1 METIHYTTKA
11 TRIAQAKPLS
21 DLQIMQAIAPRKST
35 IHILESV
42 CVRDGMAH
50 VTDLELW
57 GWCMAPAGLA
67 DGMYTIAGGM
77 LNRNSQEANDFPHC
91 KLPDA
96 DIMAAVELPLG
107 NVWAALEV
115 CRSREIL
122 RPALCGVN
130 LQMVPGTTYAT
141 ATDGHKL
148 VVRDLH
154 AVPLM
159 GEYSTILMPRLCAA
173 LYKMRGHGTAL
184 LHVTAEHQIVYIG
197 EWTLAAPIVPGVY
210 PNVERVIP
218 AETVRHT
225 TFNRAELIA
234 ALTALKPFAT
244 KETMQ
249 VKAWFNPD
257 KLDDEVHGLVNVL
270 WAVEDVER
278 EFHKGATTCAA
289 HCNDAQNTD
298 KGECTL
304 IMPIRLPEAI
314 EENGV
319 PVPQPAFSLNI
330 EYLLSLLTTTE
341 AATVRLDW
349 NGPDKCFMLH
359 FE

>member
-1 METIHYTTKA
+1 METINYTTKA

-21 DLQIMQAIAPRKST
+21 DIQIMQAIAPRKST

-57 GWCMAPAGLA
+57 GSCPAPAGLA
-67 DGMYTIAGGM
+67 DGMYTIAGGC
-77 LNRNSQEANDFPHC
+77 LNRNSQPIEDFPHC

-107 NVWAALEV
+107 NVWAALEA
-115 CRSREIL
+115 CRYRKPD
-122 RPALCGVN
+122 RPALCGIN

-148 VVRDLH
+148 AVRDLH
-154 AVPLM
+154 ALPLM
-159 GEYSTILMPRLCAA
+159 GEYSTILMPRLCDA
-173 LYKMRGHGTAL
+173 LYKLRGHGTAL

-197 EWTLAAPIVPGVY
+197 GWTLVAQIVSGIY

-244 KETMQ
+244 KATMQ
-249 VKAWFNPD
+249 VEAWFNAD
-257 KLDDEVHGLVNVL
+257 RGNAETNGRVDVL
-270 WAVEDVER
+270 WTVEDVER
-278 EFHKGATTCAA
+278 EFHKGATVGAA
-289 HCNDAQNTD
+289 HWNGPQATD
-298 KGECTL
+298 KGERTL
-304 IMPIRLPEAI
+304 IMPIRLPEEI

-319 PVPQPAFSLNI
+319 PVLQPAFSLNI

>member
-11 TRIAQAKPLS
+11 TRIAQAKPLN
-21 DLQIMQAIAPRKST
+21 DIAIMTAVKPKRTSIEV
-35 IHILESV
+35 LNSV
-42 CVRDGMAH
+42 CIRDGVAH

-57 GWCMAPAGLA
+57 GWCLAPAGLA
-67 DGMYTIAGGM
+67 DGMYTIAGGC
-77 LNRNSQEANDFPHC
+77 LNRNSQPIEDFPHC

-96 DIMAAVELPLG
+96 DVIAAVELPLG
-107 NVWAALEV
+107 NVWAAFEA
-115 CRSREIL
+115 CRSRDML
-122 RPALCGVN
+122 RQALCGIN

-154 AVPLM
+154 ALPLM
-159 GEYSTILMPRLCAA
+159 GEYSTILMPRLCDA

-184 LHVTAEHQIVYIG
+184 LHVTAEHQIAYIG
-197 EWTLAAPIVPGVY
+197 EWTLAAPIVAGTY

-218 AETVRHT
+218 AESVRHT

-234 ALTALKPFAT
+234 ALTALKPFAA

-249 VKAWFNPD
+249 VKAWFNAD
-257 KLDDEVHGLVNVL
+257 RGNAETNGRVDML
-270 WAVEDVER
+270 WTVEDVER
-278 EFHKGATTCAA
+278 EFHKGATTCAV
-289 HCNDAQNTD
+289 HCYGAQNTG

-304 IMPIRLPEAI
+304 IMPIRLPEEI

-349 NGPDKCFMLH
+349 NGPDKIFMLH

>member
-1 METIHYTTKA
+1 METINYTTKA
-11 TRIAQAKPLS
+11 TRIVQAKPLN
-21 DLQIMQAIAPRKST
+21 DIAIMTAVKPKRTSIEV
-35 IHILESV
+35 LNSV
-42 CVRDGMAH
+42 CIRDGVAY

-57 GWCMAPAGLA
+57 GWCPAPAGLA
-67 DGMYTIAGGM
+67 DGMYTIAGGC
-77 LNRNSQEANDFPHC
+77 LNRNSQPIEDFPPC

-107 NVWAALEV
+107 NVWAALEA
-115 CRSREIL
+115 CRSRDIL

-159 GEYSTILMPRLCAA
+159 GEYSTILMPRLCDA
-173 LYKMRGHGTAL
+173 LYKMRGHGSAL

-197 EWTLAAPIVPGVY
+197 AWTLAAPIVAGTY
-210 PNVERVIP
+210 PSVERVFP

-244 KETMQ
+244 KATMQ
-249 VKAWFNPD
+249 VEAWFNPD

-289 HCNDAQNTD
+289 HCNGAQNTD
-298 KGECTL
+298 KGERTL
-304 IMPIRLPEAI
+304 IMPIRPPEEI

-349 NGPDKCFMLH
+349 TAAGQCFMLH

>member
-1 METIHYTTKA
+1 METINYTTKV

-67 DGMYTIAGGM
+67 DGMYTIAGGC
-77 LNRNSQEANDFPHC
+77 LNRNSQPIEDFPPC

-107 NVWAALEV
+107 NVWAAFEA
-115 CRSREIL
+115 CRSRDML
-122 RPALCGVN
+122 RQALCGVN

-159 GEYSTILMPRLCAA
+159 GEYSTILMPRLCDA
-173 LYKMRGHGTAL
+173 LYKLRGHGAAM
-184 LHVTAEHQIVYIG
+184 LHVTAEHQIAYIG
-197 EWTLAAPIVPGVY
+197 EWALAVPIVAGTY

-218 AETVRHT
+218 AESVRHT

-249 VKAWFNPD
+249 VKACFNAD
-257 KLDDEVHGLVNVL
+257 RGNAEINGWVDVL
-270 WAVEDVER
+270 WTVEDVER
-278 EFHKGATTCAA
+278 EFHKGATVGAA
-289 HCNDAQNTD
+289 HWNGPQDVA
-298 KGECTL
+298 KGERTL
-304 IMPIRLPEAI
+304 IMPIRLPEATD
-314 EENGV
+314 ENGL

-330 EYLLSLLTTTE
+330 ENLLSLLTTTE